1 MCLDGSTRKALI
13 TFPKLS
19 LAAHK
24 PDPMILGC
32 LYSSQK
38 QKVSLVAQL
47 EPPKHGLPALDD
59 YPGQAPQP
67 LVLTDPVALVP
78 GAVYEHYLSVGKS
91 LIRICLTFNPG
102 NFTDMF

>member
-59 YPGQAPQP
+59 DSGQAPQP
-67 LVLTDPVALVP
+67 LIVADLMALVSC
-78 GAVYEHYLSVGKS
+78 AVYEH
-91 LIRICLTFNPG
+91 
-102 NFTDMF
+102 

>member
-1 MCLDGSTRKALI
+1 MLGRIHQEGLDHL
-13 TFPKLS
+13 PKLS

-38 QKVSLVAQL
+38 QKASLVAHL

-59 YPGQAPQP
+59 DSGQAPQP
-67 LVLTDPVALVP
+67 LIVADLMALVSC
-78 GAVYEHYLSVGKS
+78 AVYEH
-91 LIRICLTFNPG
+91 
-102 NFTDMF
+102 